1 MPISSTKRRAIKKPL
16 KKAVAKK
23 TSVRKTAAPKK
34 KAVSKKAN
42 FKALVCAVDGE
53 CFWSR
58 DGQILQNL
66 SDLSLAIGSMDDE
79 IFLHH
84 VSSEKNDFA
93 DWVEHVLQ
101 DSVCAEALRKAKKKA
116 QAEKVVQLHLRKYS
130 I

>member
-1 MPISSTKRRAIKKPL
+1 MAAKKVPAKKVKAAKG
-16 KKAVAKK
+16 KKATKEG
-23 TSVRKTAAPKK
+23 S
-34 KAVSKKAN
+34 
-42 FKALVCAVDGE
+42 FKALVCAIDGE

-101 DSVCAEALRKAKKKA
+101 DSLCAEALRKAKKKE